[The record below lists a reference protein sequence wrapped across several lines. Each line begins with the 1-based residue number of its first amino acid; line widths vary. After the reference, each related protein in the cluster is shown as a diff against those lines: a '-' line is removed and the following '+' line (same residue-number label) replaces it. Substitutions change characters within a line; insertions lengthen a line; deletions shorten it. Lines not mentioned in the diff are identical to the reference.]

1 MDHDAIRPQKPG
13 QMAGRADWLREGK
26 TTEQSNERNE
36 MKLQEK
42 ALQLPQTSSEC
53 AVRMLRR
60 ELGLIRVDPAG
71 LIS

>member
-42 ALQLPQTSSEC
+42 ALQLPQTSSKC